1 MVKDHDPDSE
11 IAIARLSYNVTK
23 FPELLVAS
31 VEFDAL
37 KPGETGEEDKDWKH
51 AYSRSLAS
59 RAVEELLNIARMS
72 LTSVNHPINWHTGH
86 NHIDVIIPA
95 RGVAL
100 ENIESIV
107 PQDVNLG
114 IHNLARPDS
123 VEARQIADTDKN
135 RVRARIVKV
144 VWYTGQTTRPG
155 SQQEDQGA
163 DKSLVTQDQAK
174 GKPKEDLLDNPV
186 YRQSLSTIIQ
196 SRLHPIKALDRTIG
210 IDDLVD
216 YDKIG
221 KASVSELAELANLG
235 DECPAR
241 LRGKANLEITKE
253 TINETTNKIKY
264 SGTFHVQFDAVLG
277 FPKDTKLDQ
286 ILHTVLGPS
295 VDKKECLLPIR
306 LMMGDFW
313 VKRAYT
319 HLKGGRMGEER
330 WDAPFQI
337 KKIELHAAKH
347 RIGSE
352 TVHAY
357 FERVHKLATD
367 SDLPLIGDET
377 IGKDAPGQYKSW
389 FSLEALKLAFDQ
401 SIVGA
406 PIIRLKMDQI
416 GKSGMMQASDDRDA
430 QLKTYGKILVRRI
443 TDPEEPQKLEFMGVE
458 VDKPKF
464 ERANPI
470 THTYEQAPRPK
481 T

>member
-1 MVKDHDPDSE
+1 MVKNHDPDSE

-23 FPELLVAS
+23 FSQLLVAS
-31 VEFDAL
+31 VEFHAL
-37 KPGETGEEDKDWKH
+37 KPRKTGEEDKDWKH

-59 RAVEELLNIARMS
+59 RAVEELLNIGWFTEVRAI
-72 LTSVNHPINWHTGH
+72 LAINRHTGH
-86 NHIDVIIPA
+86 NHIDVIIPT

-100 ENIESIV
+100 GNIEGIV

-114 IHNLARPDS
+114 IHNLARPD
-123 VEARQIADTDKN
+123 
-135 RVRARIVKV
+135 
-144 VWYTGQTTRPG
+144 
-155 SQQEDQGA
+155 
-163 DKSLVTQDQAK
+163 
-174 GKPKEDLLDNPV
+174 PV

-196 SRLHPIKALDRTIG
+196 SRLHPIKTLDRIIR

-253 TINETTNKIKY
+253 TIDEKTNKIKY
-264 SGTFHVQFDAVLG
+264 SGIFHVQFDAVLG
-277 FPKDTKLDQ
+277 FPKDNKLDQ
-286 ILHTVLGPS
+286 ILHTVLDLS
-295 VDKKECLLPIR
+295 VDKKECLLRIR
-306 LMMGDFW
+306 LMMRDLW

-319 HLKGGRMGEER
+319 HLKGGSMDEEQ

-367 SDLPLIGDET
+367 SDVPLIGDET
-377 IGKDAPGQYKSW
+377 IGKDAPGHYKSW
-389 FSLEALKLAFDQ
+389 FPLEALKLAFDQ
-401 SIVGA
+401 PIDSA
-406 PIIRLKMDQI
+406 PNIRLKMDQI

-443 TDPEEPQKLEFMGVE
+443 ANPEEPQKLEFMGVE
-458 VDKPKF
+458 VDKPKL